1 MKCVEELSGKI
12 DLSITKKFQDV
23 KKGFTFFQDE
33 DIIFAKITPC
43 MENGKIAIT
52 RGLKNGIG
60 FGSTE
65 YHVVRLYPEF
75 SREFYFHYL
84 ISEEFRKKAKT
95 QMKGTAGQLRV
106 STDYLQNVMVPV
118 PPLNEQKR
126 IVAKIEE
133 LFSLVDS
140 AKENLEK
147 TKILLKQYRQSI
159 LKHAFEGKLVPQ
171 DPNDEPASVL
181 LEKIKKENPNFQESE
196 ILFDIPNN
204 WMWIRIDN
212 ICSKIND
219 GTHYSPHNDSH
230 GEIPYITAKN
240 IRPNKIDMTNI
251 TYVSKKIHDEIYSR
265 CNPVRGDILYTKDGT
280 IGYSAVNEFDF
291 EFSLLSSVSLIKPTK
306 NLVVPYFL
314 SHYLNSP
321 ANYYRLTGKITGTA
335 LRRIILQRIKEIPVP
350 LCPLN
355 EQKRIVAKIE
365 ESFSIIEKNE
375 KLVDSLLLQYSQIK
389 NSILKQAFEGKLV
402 PQDPNDEP
410 AQILLE
416 RIQQERKKNGK

>member
-1 MKCVEELSGKI
+1 MSVVLEKELPRGWNQLPLSYISEINPKPVKNSISDDLKITFLPMKCVEELSGKI

-84 ISEEFRKKAKT
+84 IREEFRKKAKT

-133 LFSLVDS
+133 
-140 AKENLEK
+140 
-147 TKILLKQYRQSI
+147 
-159 LKHAFEGKLVPQ
+159 
-171 DPNDEPASVL
+171 
-181 LEKIKKENPNFQESE
+181 
-196 ILFDIPNN
+196 
-204 WMWIRIDN
+204 
-212 ICSKIND
+212 
-219 GTHYSPHNDSH
+219 
-230 GEIPYITAKN
+230 
-240 IRPNKIDMTNI
+240 
-251 TYVSKKIHDEIYSR
+251 
-265 CNPVRGDILYTKDGT
+265 
-280 IGYSAVNEFDF
+280 
-291 EFSLLSSVSLIKPTK
+291 
-306 NLVVPYFL
+306 
-314 SHYLNSP
+314 
-321 ANYYRLTGKITGTA
+321 
-335 LRRIILQRIKEIPVP
+335 
-350 LCPLN
+350 
-355 EQKRIVAKIE
+355 
-365 ESFSIIEKNE
+365 SFSIIEKNE

-389 NSILKQAFEGKLV
+389 NSILKQAFKGKLV